1 MKLDHVALYVADL
14 EAAREFFI
22 RYFDGVCG
30 EMYHNVRTGFK
41 SYFIRFGGACRLELM
56 THPDIAAQTES
67 RLRMGFIHLAFSVG
81 SRPRVDEL
89 TRRLEADGFEL
100 LSGPRVTGDGY
111 YESQFVGIEGNVIE
125 ITE

>member
-14 EAAREFFI
+14 EAAREFFV
-22 RYFDGVCG
+22 RYFGGVCG
-30 EMYHNVRTGFK
+30 EMYHNVRTGFR
-41 SYFIRFGGACRLELM
+41 SYFISFGDACRLELM
-56 THPDIAAQTES
+56 TRPDLAAQTGG
-67 RLRMGFIHLAFSVG
+67 RLRMGFVHLAFSVG
-81 SRPRVDEL
+81 SRQNVDEL

-100 LSGPRVTGDGY
+100 VSGPRVTGDGY